1 MKPMSFVREECAN
14 HLPDGQCLGANFGPN
29 LQPMPNTPRPRCLV
43 AGRKRCAYFET
54 CLAPM
59 AQIATDPRRAKDLQ
73 EAAAEYLQ
81 ITNQKAEG
89 GRECPDCGCLLQP
102 RKRLC
107 PSCAKKRKKLANRQ
121 RAA

>member
-1 MKPMSFVREECAN
+1 
-14 HLPDGQCLGANFGPN
+14 
-29 LQPMPNTPRPRCLV
+29 
-43 AGRKRCAYFET
+43 
-54 CLAPM
+54 M